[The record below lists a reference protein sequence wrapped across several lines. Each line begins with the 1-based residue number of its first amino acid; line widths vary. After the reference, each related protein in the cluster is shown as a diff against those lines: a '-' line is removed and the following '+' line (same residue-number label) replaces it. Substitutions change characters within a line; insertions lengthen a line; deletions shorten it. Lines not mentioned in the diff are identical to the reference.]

1 VVEDSPRLPERTEN
15 GPAEPDLGFE
25 IREIRRGFC
34 GERMDSESMM
44 ILERAKTEERVDL
57 SKLDPI
63 IEKYRDHEGAL
74 IPLLQEAQ
82 QIYGYLP
89 EEVLLRIGRALKI
102 SLSRI
107 YGVVT
112 FYAQFYLTRRGRH
125 TVRVCRGTA
134 CHVRGGKQVR
144 KAVQQA
150 LGIEEDETTADYK
163 FTFET
168 VACLGACALA
178 PVLLVDKTYYGKLTP
193 AKVENVLKQY
203 V

>member
-1 VVEDSPRLPERTEN
+1 MEK
-15 GPAEPDLGFE
+15 
-25 IREIRRGFC
+25 
-34 GERMDSESMM
+34 SM
-44 ILERAKTEERVDL
+44 DL

-63 IEKYRDHEGAL
+63 IEKYRGHDGAL

-82 QIYGYLP
+82 ELYGYLP
-89 EEVLLRIGRALKI
+89 EEVLAKIGEALKI
-102 SLSRI
+102 SLSRV
-107 YGVVT
+107 YGVAT
-112 FYAQFYLTRRGRH
+112 FYAQFYLTPRGRH

-144 KAVQQA
+144 KAVQQV
-150 LGIEEDETTADYK
+150 LGVEENETTPDYK

-193 AKVENVLKQY
+193 AKVEDVLKQFA
-203 V
+203 